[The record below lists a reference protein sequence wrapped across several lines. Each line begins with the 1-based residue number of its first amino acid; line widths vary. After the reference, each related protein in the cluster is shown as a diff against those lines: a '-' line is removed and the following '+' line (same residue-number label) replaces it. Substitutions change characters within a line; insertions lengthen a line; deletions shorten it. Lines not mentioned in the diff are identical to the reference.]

1 MKTVLTLVALLGAGL
16 TTPLLAAEKKP
27 KLSPIDQYVHDAKSR
42 QRTTSEPTGSL
53 WTPSAPLADLGR
65 DFRARFIDDLVTIVV
80 SDKASAVA
88 AGTTK
93 SSRSSS
99 AKASVSAIGG
109 ATRVTGPLSRLADLS
124 SESQLDGQGTTSR
137 ETLLT
142 TTISAR
148 VSDVLP
154 NGYLVVE
161 GMKQVQL
168 NSENQNVLI
177 RGVVRPIDLQPG
189 NVVESN
195 RLAQLEVRI
204 NGKGVV
210 GDAIRRPF
218 ILYRILLGI
227 LPF

>member
-1 MKTVLTLVALLGAGL
+1 MKFTLIALTALVAAAD
-16 TTPLLAAEKKP
+16 PLHAAEKKP
-27 KLSPIDQYVHDAKSR
+27 KLSPIDQYVQDAKTR
-42 QRTTSEPTGSL
+42 QIPTVESTGSL

-65 DFRARFIDDLVTIVV
+65 DFRARFVDDLVTVV
-80 SDKASAVA
+80 VADKASAIA

-93 SSRSSS
+93 ASRSSS
-99 AKASVSAIGG
+99 AKASVASLGG
-109 ATRVTGPLSRLADLS
+109 ATKAAGPLARLADLS
-124 SESQLDGQGTTSR
+124 SDSQLDGQGTTSR
-137 ETLLT
+137 ETTLK
-142 TTISAR
+142 TTISTR
-148 VSDVLP
+148 VTDVLP
-154 NGYLVVE
+154 NGYLVIE

-168 NSENQNVLI
+168 NSENQNVVI
-177 RGVVRPIDLQPG
+177 RGVVRPIDLSPG